1 MVPVVES
8 ISKLHLEMQDINF
21 AWRLCNTAPPPIQC
35 CQLMT
40 EYWSQKCQFFK
51 IGHFWSH
58 KSTWQFEFSKLSWN
72 EYSWQNWLLHR
83 RQRVSFVRWLHPAL
97 KANQKGRPTNDG
109 RRNISKAK
117 KQCIAFQDF
126 DPFIFKLGM
135 NRCKFTFPLG
145 WKRHASIPWAEN
157 LVDWPLN
164 SWKLWKSS
172 NGRNNFNFCGIC
184 QKFWHYHSAFF
195 VEGEDDADTMRKVGK
210 KLKLTPCQKKAKTN
224 TTQEGIRISNVR
236 IFSFLFWISEDKLER
251 HLMKNSKGWKE
262 RIHIKPFSI
271 LKEMLRQSSVDM
283 WKSISYR
290 VARR

>member
-51 IGHFWSH
+51 MGHFWSH
-58 KSTWQFEFSKLSWN
+58 KSTWQFEFSKFAWN
-72 EYSWQNWLLHR
+72 NYSWHHWLLHR

-117 KQCIAFQDF
+117 KLCIAFQDF

-145 WKRHASIPWAEN
+145 WKRHPSHGLKTWWIGHWIVESHERVQMEETT
-157 LVDWPLN
+157 L
-164 SWKLWKSS
+164 
-172 NGRNNFNFCGIC
+172 I
-184 QKFWHYHSAFF
+184 F
-195 VEGEDDADTMRKVGK
+195 VEFVK
-210 KLKLTPCQKKAKTN
+210 
-224 TTQEGIRISNVR
+224 
-236 IFSFLFWISEDKLER
+236 SFDITIQLFL
-251 HLMKNSKGWKE
+251 
-262 RIHIKPFSI
+262 
-271 LKEMLRQSSVDM
+271 
-283 WKSISYR
+283 
-290 VARR
+290 